1 MKKAASVLLAA
12 FGMGFLCFVRTIAPM
27 PPPAA
32 SDSHKTKSTGGRR
45 GSWEDSD
52 NTGFRRAQSPFAHI
66 CGIR

>member
-12 FGMGFLCFVRTIAPM
+12 FGMGFQCFFRTIAPM

-45 GSWEDSD
+45 GSWENSSS
-52 NTGFRRAQSPFAHI
+52 TGFRHAQSPFAHI
-66 CGIR
+66 RGFR